1 MVAEVT
7 TCVTDWRPLVARY
20 AEWSRKTLGGRLALL
35 AAVFGAFL
43 LPAAWFAA
51 DPLPR
56 SSWQELGLVSE
67 TPALRRVYQSD
78 VQDLE
83 ALFGSYSYDLE
94 RLRDGAAT
102 TVPRLSVA
110 ALPRDLAELADIEAR
125 KKIFL
130 QTLLPLVLQAN
141 QEVRQARAKVI
152 AALDARAAGRL
163 GATDAL
169 WLETVAEWYGAEVD
183 DAADLLS
190 RIDVVPP
197 SLVLAQAAQESGWGT
212 SRFAQRANALFGQR
226 AWGDN
231 ARGLK
236 PAAANR
242 KDFRVRAF
250 PDLMSGVRSYLH
262 NLNSHRAY
270 TGLRARRAQ
279 ARALGAPL
287 QSLSLVEGLSAYSE
301 EGEDYVRALSLL
313 IESNRLQAFDRLRLR
328 ARSQES

>member
-7 TCVTDWRPLVARY
+7 TYFAEWRPLVARY
-20 AEWSRKTLGGRLALL
+20 AEWSRKTLGGRIALL
-35 AAVFGAFL
+35 AAVFGVFL
-43 LPAAWFAA
+43 LPAVWFAA

-94 RLRDGAAT
+94 GLRDGAVAA
-102 TVPRLSVA
+102 VPRLSVA

-141 QEVRQARAKVI
+141 QEVRQTRAKVI

-169 WLETVAEWYGAEVD
+169 WLETVAEWYGAEPD
-183 DAADLLS
+183 NAADLLS

-236 PAAANR
+236 PAAASR

-270 TGLRARRAQ
+270 AGLRARRAQ

-287 QSLSLVEGLSAYSE
+287 QSLNLVEGLGAYSE

-313 IESNRLQAFDRLRLR
+313 IESNRLQAFDRLRLK